1 MDRPVVVVGGRLIHP
16 LFTILKNSHSHHST
30 STGLTL
36 LLLLHKGKPKK
47 EKLLL
52 CVCVSTYDEAPVYFC
67 WGRKKEGEDV
77 FDNNFYYF
85 TADNAISCLFSS
97 VNKQTNK
104 GEIFSH
110 TQKGEERRI
119 TCASTGR
126 SCAAVRLE
134 RP

>member
-1 MDRPVVVVGGRLIHP
+1 VVVGGRLIHP

-36 LLLLHKGKPKK
+36 LLLHKGKPKK

-52 CVCVSTYDEAPVYFC
+52 CVCVSTYEAPVYFC
-67 WGRKKEGEDV
+67 WGGKKRGEDV

-97 VNKQTNK
+97 VNKQTKK
-104 GEIFSH
+104 GEFFPTHKKEKRGVSLAPVLGDLV
-110 TQKGEERRI
+110 Q
-119 TCASTGR
+119 
-126 SCAAVRLE
+126 LFD
-134 RP
+134 